1 MSRRERAVLICG
13 IALAAAAF
21 FCLNL
26 ATPFY
31 ADDYSYMFTYAEG
44 APKDRITNLYELYL
58 SQLNHYKVMNGRA
71 IVHTLVQLFLMPG
84 SRTLFNIFNTLA
96 FLALGFAGYY
106 AAFGTFRRM
115 RPLCLLAIYAL
126 VWLTL
131 PDFGQSCLWLT
142 GSFNY
147 MWTALFAL
155 LFLMPYRSDGDG
167 GSHRLLRIIGMPF
180 LGLPAGWSGEN
191 ACLAAAV
198 ALVLLLV
205 RRALLKRPFRAWMFT
220 GAAGF
225 IAGAALLFFSPA
237 QALKADNMGGLGSL
251 RVWLG
256 RIPDV
261 TLDAIRYL
269 WLPLAL
275 GLILLALSIV
285 QSRGQGFMYWLRK
298 YSNGIVWLCAAIV
311 AAYCMCAAPYFP
323 LRAWCC
329 SGVLAAVTVLA
340 VFAEIRRPEKL
351 PRAAIPAVCA
361 AALLA
366 CAVTY
371 GTGISDLLSTRA
383 AVRARDESAMEQKA
397 AGQTDV
403 YVEAVS
409 GHARCNCFD
418 PAGDISPDPGSW
430 QNEALAL
437 YYGVEHVI
445 LLEQGQ

>member
-1 MSRRERAVLICG
+1 
-13 IALAAAAF
+13 
-21 FCLNL
+21 
-26 ATPFY
+26 
-31 ADDYSYMFTYAEG
+31 
-44 APKDRITNLYELYL
+44 
-58 SQLNHYKVMNGRA
+58 
-71 IVHTLVQLFLMPG
+71 
-84 SRTLFNIFNTLA
+84 
-96 FLALGFAGYY
+96 
-106 AAFGTFRRM
+106 
-115 RPLCLLAIYAL
+115 
-126 VWLTL
+126 
-131 PDFGQSCLWLT
+131 
-142 GSFNY
+142 
-147 MWTALFAL
+147 MWTALFVL

-180 LGLPAGWSGEN
+180 LGLLAGWSGEN

-205 RRALLKRPFRAWMFT
+205 RRALLKKPFRAWMFT

-329 SGVLAAVTVLA
+329 SGVLAAVTVLS
-340 VFAEIRRPEKL
+340 VFAEIRLPEKL
-351 PRAAIPAVCA
+351 PPRRSPRRMRRSAARLRRHLRRRYLGPALHPRRRQGEGRERHGAEGRRADGRVRRGRLRPR
-361 AALLA
+361 ALQ
-366 CAVTY
+366 
-371 GTGISDLLSTRA
+371 LLRPC
-383 AVRARDESAMEQKA
+383 RRHQP
-397 AGQTDV
+397 G
-403 YVEAVS
+403 
-409 GHARCNCFD
+409 
-418 PAGDISPDPGSW
+418 PGSW